1 MLELWSDQL
10 DLLVR
15 AGTPLIWIRS
25 PEEERVEALL
35 QQAVSRLGTG
45 DSPPGTSSM
54 AWVEFSTEKAWGPAN
69 RWRCCSGCRRSKP
82 ANPPCCC

>member
-35 QQAVSRLGTG
+35 QQAVSRLGNRRLATWNFIDG
-45 DSPPGTSSM
+45 LGGVLNSEDLGARQPM
-54 AWVEFSTEKAWGPAN
+54 AVL
-69 RWRCCSGCRRSKP
+69 
-82 ANPPCCC
+82 